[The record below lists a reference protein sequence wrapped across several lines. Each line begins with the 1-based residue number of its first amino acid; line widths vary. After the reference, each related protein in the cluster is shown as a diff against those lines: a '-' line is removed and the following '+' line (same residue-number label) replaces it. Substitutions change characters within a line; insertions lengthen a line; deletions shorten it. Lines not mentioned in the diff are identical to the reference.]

1 MKLTKSQLK
10 KIIQE
15 ELASVREEVTHIPRE
30 VLARWIELF
39 SELISAQ
46 FQGGKGLPLRQLP
59 SEDRPT
65 IIAALEDVIDQLKTE
80 PFSEAF
86 DSSSDFAQK
95 LEDAFSD
102 IVVENKR
109 QLAQALMFNIGPDK
123 TKKLLETLNTM
134 LEAANSRTRIAA
146 IELTESE

>member
-30 VLARWIELF
+30 VLARWIEMF
-39 SELISAQ
+39 SELISVQ

-59 SEDRPT
+59 PEERPT

-80 PFSEAF
+80 PMSTAADEAG
-86 DSSSDFAQK
+86 
-95 LEDAFSD
+95 E
-102 IVVENKR
+102 I
-109 QLAQALMFNIGPDK
+109 
-123 TKKLLETLNTM
+123 
-134 LEAANSRTRIAA
+134 
-146 IELTESE
+146 

>member
-15 ELASVREEVTHIPRE
+15 ELASVREAGEDIP
-30 VLARWIELF
+30 
-39 SELISAQ
+39 SELLKQWTGDISEFVSSQ

-59 SEDRPT
+59 PEERPT

-80 PFSEAF
+80 PFSEAL

-102 IVVENKR
+102 VVVENKR

-146 IELTESE
+146 IELAENK